1 MEKCPVL
8 YLVVPCYNE
17 EEVLPSTIAKL
28 DELLLKMSE
37 DNLVAPNSKAMYVD
51 DGSKDDTWRIIQTA
65 AKANSRVAGVKLA
78 GNVGHQNALM
88 AGLNVSK
95 DVADIAISIDAD
107 LQDDIHV
114 IPDMVRKYDEGYDII
129 YGVRNHRATDTWFKR
144 TTALAF
150 YRLMSSMGV
159 KTVYNHADF
168 RLMSRRAISQL
179 CNYSERNLYLRG
191 IVPLIGY
198 KTTRVYYDRKEREA
212 GESKYPLSKMLGLAV
227 DGITSF
233 SIKPVRMI
241 LLLGIV
247 FLLIALVM
255 FIYVMVRYVQG
266 DVVAGWP
273 SLMLSLWFVG
283 GCLLVGLGVVGE
295 YIGKIYIEAKRRP
308 RYNIEQTV

>member
-1 MEKCPVL
+1 MEKNPVL

-17 EEVLPSTIAKL
+17 EEALPTTMAKL
-28 DELLLKMSE
+28 DRLLLSMSE
-37 DNLVAPNSKAMYVD
+37 DNLINPKSKAMYVN
-51 DGSKDDTWRIIQTA
+51 DGSKDNTWNIINDA

-88 AGLNVSK
+88 AGLSVAK
-95 DVADIAISIDAD
+95 EVADITVSIDAD

-114 IPDMVRKYDEGYDII
+114 IPEMVRKYQAGCDIV

-144 TTALAF
+144 TTAQVF
-150 YRLMSSMGV
+150 YRLMNSLGV

-168 RLMSRRAISQL
+168 RLMSRRAVNQL
-179 CNYSERNLYLRG
+179 CNYGERNLYLRG

-198 KTTRVYYDRKEREA
+198 KTACVYYDRKEREA

-233 SIKPVRMI
+233 SIKPVRLI
-241 LLLGIV
+241 LFLGMA
-247 FLLIALVM
+247 FLLIALAMLV
-255 FIYVMVRYVQG
+255 YVLVRYAQG

-273 SLMLSLWFVG
+273 SLMLSVWFVG

-295 YIGKIYIEAKRRP
+295 YIGKIYIEAKHRP
-308 RYNIEQTV
+308 RFNIEQTV